1 MMELKI
7 KNDCLDLNVSRPDNG
22 KTIWL
27 RELDTQEYDYWYK
40 HGYQWIFQEEI
51 EPKII
56 KK

>member
-1 MMELKI
+1 MELKI